1 MRNSVSQRS
10 AASLM
15 LSAGMGLMTLLL
27 SGCFG
32 CGGESFIRADLER
45 GADQKQP
52 AWVGIYYLSQESA
65 IDAFEASDLVSRTRA
80 EEKLA
85 GVAGIVMKEINPVYP
100 DEPVMILKEAPDASI
115 RWIVIVANLKGGACA
130 RQKLPVKKG
139 QTLKLKVTVE
149 ESCLVLK
156 KD

>member
-32 CGGESFIRADLER
+32 CGGER

>member
-1 MRNSVSQRS
+1 MRTTWGQRS
-10 AASLM
+10 MASWI
-15 LSAGMGLMTLLL
+15 LSGSMGLMSFLLT
-27 SGCFG
+27 GCFG
-32 CGGESFIRADLER
+32 CGGDSFIRAELER
-45 GADQKQP
+45 GAEQKQP
-52 AWVGIYYLSQESA
+52 AWVGVYYLSQESA
-65 IDAFEASDLVSRTRA
+65 IDAFESSDLVSRTKA
-80 EEKLA
+80 DEKLA

-100 DEPVMILKEAPDASI
+100 DEPVIILKEAPDESI
-115 RWIVIVANLKGGACA
+115 RWIVLVANLKGGACS

>member
-1 MRNSVSQRS
+1 M
-10 AASLM
+10 AF
-15 LSAGMGLMTLLL
+15 LLT
-27 SGCFG
+27 GCFG
-32 CGGESFIRADLER
+32 CGGDSFIRADLER
-45 GADQKQP
+45 GAGQKQP

-65 IDAFEASDLVSRTRA
+65 IDAFEASDLVSRTKA

-100 DEPVMILKEAPDASI
+100 DEPVVILKEAPDPSI
-115 RWIVIVANLKGGACA
+115 RWIVLVANLKGGACS

-149 ESCLVLK
+149 ESCLVLE